1 MRSIKS
7 WFAARRMGSTDS
19 LDCKPSAKPLL
30 CLHQVDTRTQSE
42 LTSLQIQQLLEQ
54 KQYQHV
60 VGMLRELSH
69 DFILKC
75 LESFPFKALNQ
86 GVPETFPIW
95 ETLLTKLHNSEE
107 GYIPQFPYAACDEL
121 VVQIAWQLHLCKDAT
136 PAVYHSRFPSCKRVL
151 KKVYMQYN
159 EVAEQLYKEN
169 DKVDHALYTLGL
181 HLPLGSD
188 CTAVTLHQAILEE
201 VKACLVDYSDSIERL
216 EELSQNEVLTLSDAL
231 LENQT
236 SSTSTDSCVESP
248 IDFPLA
254 PNPSQL
260 QVQERLYF
268 NQCIFNA
275 LQPSRRRDTLSEL
288 LELLKERIRGD
299 KEVLAIFARIRK
311 CNETILETEP
321 VEPWLRRYQHGMD
334 SAIAMLKEIEKELQ
348 ITIPRTDSPMDTAEN
363 RNSTCSEE
371 GPLIVPFNHSRSLDE
386 DKSPFVP
393 RRNSAAILD
402 EYLWEEEDMK
412 GETPDS
418 GGGVLYPPP
427 HQRRRARSASPHK
440 ILRVG
445 GPGIATSGSSKS
457 VDSGSENGSNLI
469 NNTSSSIHD
478 LQSTRAESHPLPA
491 FTRVQSLKTNS
502 RSVVAGK
509 RKSTFSFLP
518 TSLTNLSTSNGNVSR
533 PKSKKLFRSGSGGLV
548 PWDRQVSFV
557 TACKQSFKSVFH
569 WGYKNHE

>member
-1 MRSIKS
+1 MHCLWFNLAILLTTISLTSSKPSTHKMRSIKS

-19 LDCKPSAKPLL
+19 LDAKSSVKPLL
-30 CLHQVDTRTQSE
+30 CPQFDARTQSE
-42 LTSLQIQQLLEQ
+42 LTCLQIQQLLEQ

-60 VGMLRELSH
+60 VEMLRELTH

-75 LESFPFKALNQ
+75 LESFPFKTLNQ

-136 PAVYHSRFPSCKRVL
+136 PAVYHNRFPSCKRVL

-159 EVAEQLYKEN
+159 EVVEQLYKEN

-201 VKACLVDYSDSIERL
+201 VKACLVDYSDSVERL
-216 EELSQNEVLTLSDAL
+216 EELSQNEVLSLSDAL
-231 LENQT
+231 LENQ
-236 SSTSTDSCVESP
+236 STSTSTNDCVESP
-248 IDFPLA
+248 VDFPLA

-268 NQCIFNA
+268 NQCVLNA
-275 LQPSRRRDTLSEL
+275 FQPSRRRDTLSEL
-288 LELLKERIRGD
+288 LELLKERVRGD

-348 ITIPRTDSPMDTAEN
+348 ITIPRTDSPMDSMEN
-363 RNSTCSEE
+363 RNSMCSEE
-371 GPLIVPFNHSRSLDE
+371 GPLIVPVNHSRSLDE
-386 DKSPFVP
+386 DKSPYIP
-393 RRNSAAILD
+393 RRDSAAILD
-402 EYLWEEEDMK
+402 EYLWEEED
-412 GETPDS
+412 S
-418 GGGVLYPPP
+418 GGGVLCPPP

-445 GPGIATSGSSKS
+445 GPGITTSGSSKS
-457 VDSGSENGSNLI
+457 MDSTSDSNLM
-469 NNTSSSIHD
+469 NHTSASIHD
-478 LQSTRAESHPLPA
+478 LQSTKMENHPVPA

-502 RSVVAGK
+502 RSIVAGK
-509 RKSTFSFLP
+509 RKSVFSIFP
-518 TSLTNLSTSNGNVSR
+518 SSLTNLSTSNGNVSR
-533 PKSKKLFRSGSGGLV
+533 PKPKKLFRSGSGGLV
-548 PWDRQVSFV
+548 PWDRQVSS
-557 TACKQSFKSVFH
+557 C
-569 WGYKNHE
+569 YCM